1 MRSYQ
6 VFAAMSPER
15 AREVLKAIAEVSP
28 ATFAQAV
35 ALASAALRARP
46 VFLMRQPFEK
56 RADAVR
62 RTLARVAASDVA
74 EELLAVYF
82 LQCRKPLLLEWLDL
96 IGLEHEDGGLKV
108 DAPPSPP
115 ADLLEKAVQSFRK
128 PQDAADRELLLQ
140 AFAAQTAIDWPELE
154 KLLAQSEQP

>member
-6 VFAAMSPER
+6 VFATMSPEH
-15 AREVLKAIAEVSP
+15 ARDVLKAISEAAP
-28 ATFAQAV
+28 AVFSQAV
-35 ALASAALRARP
+35 AVASAALRARP

-62 RTLARVAASDVA
+62 RTLSRVAASDLA

-96 IGLEHEDGGLKV
+96 VGLEHEEGALKHE
-108 DAPPSPP
+108 APPSPP
-115 ADLLEKAVQSFRK
+115 TNVLGKAVRTYRK
-128 PQDAADRELLLQ
+128 GEDGADRELLLK

-154 KLLAQSEQP
+154 KLLTQP

>member
-6 VFAAMSPER
+6 VFATMPPER
-15 AREVLKAIAEVSP
+15 AREVLKAISEASP
-28 ATFAQAV
+28 AVFAQAV

-96 IGLEHEDGGLKV
+96 VGLEHEEGTLKSET
-108 DAPPSPP
+108 PPSPP
-115 ADLLEKAVQSFRK
+115 ADLLAKAVQRFRK
-128 PQDAADRELLLQ
+128 PQDGADRELLLE
-140 AFAAQTAIDWPELE
+140 AFAAQTAIDWPDLE
-154 KLLAQSEQP
+154 RLLAQASA

>member
-6 VFAAMSPER
+6 VFSAMTPER
-15 AREVLKAIAEVSP
+15 AREVLKAISEVSP
-28 ATFAQAV
+28 GTFAQAV
-35 ALASAALRARP
+35 ALASAAMRARP

-62 RTLARVAASDVA
+62 RTLSRVAASDVA

-82 LQCRKPLLLEWLDL
+82 LQCKKPLLLEWLDL
-96 IGLEHEDGGLKV
+96 IGLEHEEGGLKLE
-108 DAPPSPP
+108 APPEPP
-115 ADLLEKAVQSFRK
+115 ADLLEKAVRTFRK
-128 PQDAADRELLLQ
+128 GEEAPDRELLLQ

-154 KLLAQSEQP
+154 KLLSPA

>member
-6 VFAAMSPER
+6 VFATMPPER
-15 AREVLKAIAEVSP
+15 AREVLKAISEASP

-35 ALASAALRARP
+35 ALAGAAMRARP
-46 VFLMRQPFEK
+46 IFLMRQPFEK

-96 IGLEHEDGGLKV
+96 LGLEHEEGALKTE
-108 DAPPSPP
+108 APPAPP
-115 ADLLEKAVQSFRK
+115 AKTLGKAVKSFRK
-128 PQDAADRELLLQ
+128 PEDAADRELLLK
-140 AFAAQTAIDWPELE
+140 AFAAQTAIDWPDLE
-154 KLLAQSEQP
+154 KLLADS

>member
-6 VFAAMSPER
+6 VFATMPPER
-15 AREVLKAIAEVSP
+15 AREVLKAISEASP

-35 ALASAALRARP
+35 ALAGAAMRARP

-96 IGLEHEDGGLKV
+96 LGLEHEEGALKV
-108 DAPPSPP
+108 DAPPAPS
-115 ADLLEKAVQSFRK
+115 AKVLGKAVKSFRK
-128 PQDAADRELLLQ
+128 EEGAADRELLLQ
-140 AFAAQTAIDWPELE
+140 AFAAQTAIDWPDLE
-154 KLLAQSEQP
+154 KLLAQP

>member
-6 VFAAMSPER
+6 VFATMPPER
-15 AREVLKAIAEVSP
+15 AREVLKAISEASP
-28 ATFAQAV
+28 AAFAQAV
-35 ALASAALRARP
+35 ALAGAAMRARP

-62 RTLARVAASDVA
+62 RTLARVAASDVS

-96 IGLEHEDGGLKV
+96 LGLEHEEGALKT

-115 ADLLEKAVQSFRK
+115 ANLLKKAVRTFRK
-128 PQDAADRELLLQ
+128 DEDAADRELLLQ

-154 KLLAQSEQP
+154 ALLQKA